1 MYVTI
6 LGSCAN
12 QTANREGV
20 ALLFEN
26 ENSALLVDAGPGI
39 IASLQRAN
47 KKASDINNLLLTHT
61 HGDHILG
68 FAYFVWNRNF
78 ERLGQ
83 EPAKNLNVYGNAT
96 TIDAAKTMFEK
107 SYPEA
112 KFPFKVNYFELI
124 SNDKFNADEFSVNVV
139 DAIHPIPTL
148 SCVIRDKNNKLVCYS
163 SDSLPNEQLLQ
174 LCQNADLLIHE
185 GMFTSESEA
194 LSRKVMHSTAK
205 DAGKFATESKCAQLI
220 MVHIAPS
227 LFGRETVLLK
237 EAREEFKGNISIPC
251 DGSIYC
257 I

>member
-1 MYVTI
+1 MYITV
-6 LGSCAN
+6 LGSSAN

-26 ENSALLVDAGPGI
+26 ESSTLLVDAGPGI
-39 IASLQRAN
+39 IASLQRSSR
-47 KKASDINNLLLTHT
+47 KASDINNVLLTHT

-78 ERLGQ
+78 ERIGQ
-83 EPAKNLNVYGNAT
+83 EAAKDLNVYGNAV

-112 KFPFKVNYFELI
+112 KFPFKINYFELN
-124 SNDKFNADEFSVNVV
+124 SNDKFSADEFLVTVI
-139 DAIHPIPTL
+139 DAIHQIPTL
-148 SCVIRDKNNKLVCYS
+148 SCVIRDNDKLVCYT
-163 SDSLPNEQLLQ
+163 SDSLPNEQLLP
-174 LCQNADLLIHE
+174 LCQNADVLIHE
-185 GMFTSESEA
+185 GMFTSESEV

-205 DAGKFATESKCAQLI
+205 DAGKIAAASKCAQLI

-237 EAREEFKGNISIPC
+237 EAQKEYRGNISIPC

-257 I
+257 V

>member
-1 MYVTI
+1 MYITV

-26 ENSALLVDAGPGI
+26 ETSTLLIDAGPGI
-39 IASLQRAN
+39 IASLQRSN
-47 KKASDINNLLLTHT
+47 RKASDINNLLLTHT

-78 ERLGQ
+78 ERIGQ
-83 EPAKNLNVYGNAT
+83 EAAKDLNVYGNTA

-112 KFPFKVNYFELI
+112 KFPFKVNYFELN
-124 SNDKFNADEFSVNVV
+124 SNDKFSADDFSVTVI

-148 SCVIRDKNNKLVCYS
+148 SCVIRDNDKLVCYT
-163 SDSLPNEQLLQ
+163 SDSLPNEQLLP

-185 GMFTSESEA
+185 GMFSSESEA
-194 LSRKVMHSTAK
+194 LSRKVMHSTAT
-205 DAGKFATESKCAQLI
+205 DAGKFAEASKCAQLI
-220 MVHIAPS
+220 MVHIAPA

-237 EAREEFKGNISIPC
+237 EAQKEYKGKISIPC